1 MDHTKGPWQAAFPV
15 DKPPF
20 ISNEGY
26 VIVQKVWPLDN
37 REEAKANA
45 RLIAAAPEL
54 YAVLRL
60 VDRYFD
66 EQYPGMGFAIP
77 SRVKAALSLASG
89 KG

>member
-20 ISNEGY
+20 ISN
-26 VIVQKVWPLDN
+26 D
-37 REEAKANA
+37 
-45 RLIAAAPEL
+45 LIAAAPEL